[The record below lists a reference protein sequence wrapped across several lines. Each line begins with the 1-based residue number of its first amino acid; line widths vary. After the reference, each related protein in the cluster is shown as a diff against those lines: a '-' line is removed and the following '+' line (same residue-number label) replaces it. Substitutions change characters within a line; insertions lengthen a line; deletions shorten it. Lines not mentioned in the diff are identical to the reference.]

1 MIHVVLTSVV
11 VLFAAIPYS
20 PEVNTISAVSY
31 VADPVVKTDVNVV
44 ESDNNIS
51 SEISKCNHH
60 TNTDYQFHAG
70 YLLLYL
76 FYSLICLLLLFQV
89 WIDYNLPRSKKDY
102 E

>member
-1 MIHVVLTSVV
+1 MMHVVLTSVV

-60 TNTDYQFHAG
+60 TNTDYQFHPG
-70 YLLLYL
+70 HLLLYL

-89 WIDYNLPRSKKDY
+89 WIDYNLSRSKKDY
-102 E
+102 Q